1 MQVSAIAVAATR
13 WHKLVQCK
21 ESLFTK
27 GLLTKGMEGECV
39 DTGSQAATIYRPK
52 QVNRRKRDI

>member
-13 WHKLVQCK
+13 WHNLVQFK

-27 GLLTKGMEGECV
+27 GLLTKRTDGECM
-39 DTGSQAATIYRPK
+39 DTGSQAATTYRPK
-52 QVNRRKRDI
+52 QVNRRKRGI